1 MSGNGSSSWPTA
13 LAHDVNPRGPGQVA
27 SAEAGNRC
35 LGREAESWP
44 TPKALS
50 GGANSQREARGAG
63 GPDLQEAAQTW
74 QTPRVSIGPYTRD
87 KGQKGAER
95 LTLEGQSQMW
105 ATPAPMQTREGWT
118 AEQIEAARTIEKAKG
133 QNGNGFGLGLAAQA
147 GIWQT
152 PTCQDSTQSPAPPS
166 KGGRTDELVF
176 AAAAWPTPSARDYR
190 TPNNEPFQDRGG
202 GAKGDQLPNF
212 VAHCF
217 TPPAQRTWT
226 SGVSPS
232 IWRPISRRL
241 FRSAMSSV
249 SPTVQRRWLRKGTW
263 RKRRLNPS
271 FVEWLM
277 SWPPG
282 HAVCA
287 CSETGFI
294 HWQQH
299 MRGALSALPMASG
312 PWIWAPPSVAAAP
325 EQMSLWG

>member
-13 LAHDVNPRGPGQVA
+13 RASEQENRTTRSAPSHGLTHGEVLAGVACDFMEAVLWKSPSAQEPGVA
-27 SAEAGNRC
+27 GQRLINKDGTPWTGGERAYDAET
-35 LGREAESWP
+35 GR
-44 TPKALS
+44 L
-50 GGANSQREARGAG
+50 
-63 GPDLQEAAQTW
+63 AQTGLPQMVENW
-74 QTPRVSIGPYTRD
+74 QSPRISIGPYTRD

-105 ATPAPMQTREGWT
+105 ASPAPMQTREGWT
-118 AEQIEAARTIEKAKG
+118 AEQIEAARAIEKAKG

-147 GIWQT
+147 GIW
-152 PTCQDSTQSPAPPS
+152 PTSSAAHDT
-166 KGGRTDELVF
+166 KGAQASAE
-176 AAAAWPTPSARDYR
+176 AAIERASRV
-190 TPNNEPFQDRGG
+190 
-202 GAKGDQLPNF
+202 KQLALADF
-212 VAHCF
+212 AHCF

-249 SPTVQRRWLRKGTW
+249 SPTVQRRWLRKGAW

-282 HAVCA
+282 HAVCT

-299 MRGALSALPMASG
+299 MRGALSALPTASG
-312 PWIWAPPSVAAAP
+312 PWIWEPPSVAAAP

>member
-1 MSGNGSSSWPTA
+1 MTVGLEN
-13 LAHDVNPRGPGQVA
+13 
-27 SAEAGNRC
+27 
-35 LGREAESWP
+35 
-44 TPKALS
+44 
-50 GGANSQREARGAG
+50 
-63 GPDLQEAAQTW
+63 AAQTW

-87 KGQKGAER
+87 KGQTGAER
-95 LTLEGQSQMW
+95 LTLEGQSQMWGTPRASDAEKGGPNQSFGAGGMPLPAQAAQW

-118 AEQIEAARTIEKAKG
+118 AEQIEAAREIEKAKG

-147 GIWQT
+147 GIWPT

-166 KGGRTDELVF
+166 KNGRTDELVF

-249 SPTVQRRWLRKGTW
+249 SPTVQRRWLRKGSW

-299 MRGALSALPMASG
+299 MRGALSALPTASG

>member
-13 LAHDVNPRGPGQVA
+13 RASEQENRTTRSAPSHGLTHGEVLAGVA
-27 SAEAGNRC
+27 CDFME
-35 LGREAESWP
+35 
-44 TPKALS
+44 
-50 GGANSQREARGAG
+50 
-63 GPDLQEAAQTW
+63 TW
-74 QTPRVSIGPYTRD
+74 QTPRVSIGPYTRN

-95 LTLEGQSQMW
+95 LTLEGQSLMW
-105 ATPAPMQTREGWT
+105 GTPRASDAEKGGPNQSFGAGGTPLPAQTAQWSPPVASARPTPASRDW
-118 AEQIEAARTIEKAKG
+118 KG
-133 QNGNGFGLGLAAQA
+133 ENGADHLTNG
-147 GIWQT
+147 T
-152 PTCQDSTQSPAPPS
+152 
-166 KGGRTDELVF
+166 GRLHL
-176 AAAAWPTPSARDYR
+176 
-190 TPNNEPFQDRGG
+190 
-202 GAKGDQLPNF
+202 DQLPNF

-249 SPTVQRRWLRKGTW
+249 SPTARRRWLRKGSW

-299 MRGALSALPMASG
+299 MRGALSALPTASG
-312 PWIWAPPSVAAAP
+312 PWIWEPPSEASAP
-325 EQMSLWG
+325 KQMSLWG

>member
-13 LAHDVNPRGPGQVA
+13 RASEQENRTTRSAPSHGLTHGEVLAGVA
-27 SAEAGNRC
+27 CDFMET
-35 LGREAESWP
+35 W
-44 TPKALS
+44 
-50 GGANSQREARGAG
+50 Q
-63 GPDLQEAAQTW
+63 W

-105 ATPAPMQTREGWT
+105 DGPKEMWFTPDVPNGGRAM
-118 AEQIEAARTIEKAKG
+118 AADVSPTGKTPDGKKR
-133 QNGNGFGLGLAAQA
+133 QVGLANQTAQ
-147 GIWQT
+147 WN
-152 PTCQDSTQSPAPPS
+152 
-166 KGGRTDELVF
+166 
-176 AAAAWPTPSARDYR
+176 WPTPASRDWKGE
-190 TPNNEPFQDRGG
+190 N
-202 GAKGDQLPNF
+202 GADHLTNGTGRLHLDQLPNF

-232 IWRPISRRL
+232 IWRRISRRL

-249 SPTVQRRWLRKGTW
+249 SPTVQRRWLRKGSW

-287 CSETGFI
+287 CSATGFI

-299 MRGALSALPMASG
+299 MRGALSALPTASG
-312 PWIWAPPSVAAAP
+312 PWIWEPPSVAAAP